1 MKKSKEQLLEE
12 IEELLSYGMEK
23 PDISP
28 SLMEYLDEKTLE
40 SIRDRLAK
48 NCNSLKEEDRI
59 WLQRFRKEES

>member
-1 MKKSKEQLLEE
+1 MEKSKKQLLEE
-12 IEELLSYGMEK
+12 IKELLSYGMGK

-48 NCNSLKEEDRI
+48 NCDRLKEEDRN